1 MKTYL
6 SQDKL
11 SEFKD
16 RLLQMKKETED
27 ALEANTTS
35 ESNKNL
41 QKFADYCNHPAD
53 MGTEQFE
60 QQKKSWFAPKAGRT
74 TPRD

>member
-11 SEFKD
+11 LAFKD

-27 ALEANTTS
+27 ALEANTNS
-35 ESNKNL
+35 EPNENL
-41 QKFADYCNHPAD
+41 QKFANCSNHPAD
-53 MGTEQFE
+53 MDLNSLNS
-60 QQKKSWFAPKAGRT
+60 KKSWFFANS
-74 TPRD
+74 